1 MKLLVIGGTLF
12 LGRALVEQALE
23 RGHEVTLFHRGR
35 TNADL
40 FPEADR
46 ILGDRATDLE
56 LLAGGEWDAVID
68 TCGQIPKQVRAAAK
82 LLSSRVGHYSFVS
95 SISVYPDFA
104 ALGVAQGSQVHEPA
118 DESIEE
124 LKMELYGQMKVACER
139 VADEEMGGRCCLV
152 RPGLIVGPHDPSDR
166 FTYWPRRLARGGEVL
181 APLPRDRQVQF
192 IDVRDCAGFCL
203 TAAEQRLTGAYDVT
217 GPAQV
222 LDFGGMVEACRAH
235 AGADADTAI
244 TWVDPDWL
252 LEQGVGP
259 WMELPLWVPELDAR
273 VDVSPALEKG
283 MQSRPLA
290 ETVRDTLAWA
300 EASTDDRPLRA
311 GLAPERETEL
321 LAAWQAR
328 GEA

>member
-1 MKLLVIGGTLF
+1 MLPEP
-12 LGRALVEQALE
+12 ALPEEESAEEDAEEQA
-23 RGHEVTLFHRGR
+23 RAFDRDHIGHL
-35 TNADL
+35 
-40 FPEADR
+40 
-46 ILGDRATDLE
+46 
-56 LLAGGEWDAVID
+56 DAVER
-68 TCGQIPKQVRAAAK
+68 QE
-82 LLSSRVGHYSFVS
+82 VGDDH
-95 SISVYPDFA
+95 DGHDA
-104 ALGVAQGSQVHEPA
+104 
-118 DESIEE
+118 
-124 LKMELYGQMKVACER
+124 
-139 VADEEMGGRCCLV
+139 ADEEMGGRCCLV

-252 LEQGVGP
+252 LEQEVGP
-259 WMELPLWVPELDAR
+259 WMEIPLWVPEVDAR

-283 MQSRPLA
+283 MQLRPLA

>member
-35 TNADL
+35 TNPTL
-40 FPEADR
+40 FPQASR
-46 ILGDRATDLE
+46 ILGDRATDLD
-56 LLAGGEWDAVID
+56 LLASRDWDAVID
-68 TCGQIPKQVRAAAK
+68 TCGQVPKQVRAAAK
-82 LLSSRVGHYSFVS
+82 LLASRVGHYSFVS
-95 SISVYPDFA
+95 SISVYPDFG
-104 ALGVAQGSQVHEPA
+104 ALGVAQGSEVHEPA

-139 VADEEMGGRCCLV
+139 AADEEMDGRCCLV

-181 APLPRDRQVQF
+181 APLPLDREVQF

-203 TAAEQRLTGAYDVT
+203 TAAEKQLTGAYDVT
-217 GPAQV
+217 GPSEA
-222 LDFGGMVEACRAH
+222 LDFEAMVEACRAH
-235 AGADADTAI
+235 AGADTEI

-252 LEQGVGP
+252 LEKEVGP
-259 WMELPLWVPELDAR
+259 WMELPLWVPEVDAR
-273 VDVSPALEKG
+273 VDVSPALQKG
-283 MQSRPLA
+283 LQLRPLA

-300 EASTDDRPLRA
+300 GDAQEGRKLRA
-311 GLAPERETEL
+311 GLAPERESEL
-321 LAAWQAR
+321 LAAWKAR